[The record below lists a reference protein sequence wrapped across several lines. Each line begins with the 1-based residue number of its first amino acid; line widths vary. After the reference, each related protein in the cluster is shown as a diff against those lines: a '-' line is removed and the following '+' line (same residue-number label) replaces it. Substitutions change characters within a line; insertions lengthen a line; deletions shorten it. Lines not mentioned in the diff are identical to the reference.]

1 MPTHGKYN
9 APYYYY
15 KMLSQRFVRI
25 HKLSLSILLFL
36 VLMIL
41 VQVTKPAFIYDE
53 KGNYRQFGLG
63 YRKYTVF
70 PIWIVSI
77 VLAILSY
84 FLVIWYIGF

>member
-1 MPTHGKYN
+1 
-9 APYYYY
+9 
-15 KMLSQRFVRI
+15 
-25 HKLSLSILLFL
+25 
-36 VLMIL
+36 MIL